1 MLIRGGILDIE
12 EILRTA
18 LKLEEKA
25 IEFYSKMAEKSDDPE
40 VKELLELLISQE
52 VEHKKMI
59 SDRLKAIEFLKR
71 R

>member
-1 MLIRGGILDIE
+1 
-12 EILRTA
+12 
-18 LKLEEKA
+18 
-25 IEFYSKMAEKSDDPE
+25 MAEKSDDPE

>member
-1 MLIRGGILDIE
+1 
-12 EILRTA
+12 
-18 LKLEEKA
+18 
-25 IEFYSKMAEKSDDPE
+25 MAEKSDDPE

-59 SDRLKAIEFLKR
+59 SDRLRAIEFLKR